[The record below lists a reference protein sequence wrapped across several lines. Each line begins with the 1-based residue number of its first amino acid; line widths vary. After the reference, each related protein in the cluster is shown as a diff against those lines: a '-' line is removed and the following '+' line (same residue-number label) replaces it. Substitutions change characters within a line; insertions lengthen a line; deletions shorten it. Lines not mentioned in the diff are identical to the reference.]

1 MKLKNRL
8 IDAGILTAV
17 FVIAVIVFS
26 YITNKGNDNMTADM
40 GTATYPQISFSYNGY
55 GLNNLNGYAKKMD
68 IPAMRDTITPVS
80 LYLADVRIQAYGN
93 LISRARY
100 TVYSLDGE
108 EALKEGEVI
117 QPGESFQVDLNG
129 EGIMS
134 QERVLEIELTVEEET
149 PVYFYTRIVDAAGIH
164 VPECLDYIKAFH
176 ENALGKVEGAGVG
189 TAIEPSEEGDN
200 TTLQHVTIHSNYAQ
214 VSWGELKPVVERS
227 ERWSIKEMN
236 ESSISVQ
243 LEYRVRC
250 KGEENESDLY
260 NTKEFFRVRYAP
272 EAQKVYLLD
281 YDRTMEQIFDATKQI
296 LSEKG
301 ILLGIVPQDVPYMV
315 NEDGSSVS
323 FVVAHELWNYNKNTD
338 EISLVFSFADAEST
352 DVRNLTSQH
361 EIRLLEMDST
371 GNTTFAVYGY
381 MNRGQHEGEVGIA
394 IYYYDIEKN
403 SVAEKVFIS
412 SNKSYGSAIYELGKL
427 VYYSVDRDM
436 LYAMAG
442 GSLYEVRVGKNR
454 RRTLIEG
461 LQDKQ
466 YVVSDDGQMVAYQLN
481 GELGSATRISVMDLD
496 TGKEQIIECQEGDC
510 IRPLGFMKGDFVYGV
525 AHTSDSGKTVSGETV
540 IPMYKVEIQS
550 SKGEIMKTYQ
560 EEGIYVLEAAFSGN
574 MITLSRAAKAGDT
587 YTSVA
592 PDYITNNEE
601 KEESNIY
608 TESYVTELKETQIRL
623 TYNDGI
629 SDKEPKLLKPK
640 QVLYESPATVT
651 FDDLEIADHYYV
663 YGYGELQGIYERAG
677 EAIQAADGYNGVVVS
692 SEQAYIWERGNRD
705 LAYTIGGK
713 DALFQSIR
721 ERLNQN
727 ETPIE
732 ILESLGEGEILDFT
746 GCTVEQ
752 LLYVINQ
759 GMPVIAMLNAQQSV
773 LLIGYDTAYVVYID
787 VQSGERLG
795 VPYETMDQMTRG
807 SGGIYLGTEV
817 F

>member
-55 GLNNLNGYAKKMD
+55 GLNSLNGYAKKMD

-481 GELGSATRISVMDLD
+481 GELGSATQISVIDLD

-574 MITLSRAAKAGDT
+574 MITLSRATKAGDT

-795 VPYETMDQMTRG
+795 VPYETMDQMTQG